1 MKNKVKETKKTVIDF
16 IVNLIY
22 IFEKPNYA
30 IASFKANLLIENPS
44 PQNKSRRPEWRR
56 LFPNNDFMSLKIM
69 IYYFELDNY
78 LLLTNL
84 VVINKTKYVKIGL
97 C

>member
-16 IVNLIY
+16 IENLIY
-22 IFEKPNYA
+22 IFEKPNDV
-30 IASFKANLLIENPS
+30 IASFKQSLLIENSS
-44 PQNKSRRPEWRR
+44 PQKSRRRRR
-56 LFPNNDFMSLKIM
+56 LFQYNDFMSLRIM
-69 IYYFELDNY
+69 IYHFELDNY

-84 VVINKTKYVKIGL
+84 VVINKTRYVKIGL

>member
-16 IVNLIY
+16 IENLIY
-22 IFEKPNYA
+22 IFEKPNDA
-30 IASFKANLLIENPS
+30 IASFKRSLLIENSS
-44 PQNKSRRPEWRR
+44 PQKSRRRRR
-56 LFPNNDFMSLKIM
+56 LFKHNDFMSLRIM
-69 IYYFELDNY
+69 IYHFESDNY

-84 VVINKTKYVKIGL
+84 VVINKTRYVKIGL